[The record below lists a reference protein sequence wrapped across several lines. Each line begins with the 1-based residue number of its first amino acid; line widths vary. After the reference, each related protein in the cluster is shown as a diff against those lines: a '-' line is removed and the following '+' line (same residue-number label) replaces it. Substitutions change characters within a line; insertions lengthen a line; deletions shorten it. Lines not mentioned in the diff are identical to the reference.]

1 MVTIIYNII
10 YLTII
15 ISGLCLVGVILS
27 LLVNK
32 KLNESNAV
40 LWLYIGVVIILAGLF
55 PKAVVK
61 LSDIFYIT
69 YPPALIF
76 TAAIII
82 LLFIVLKNTIDI
94 SLLSARMQETATET
108 SILKHEIDELKKELD
123 QLRQNKKND

>member
-1 MVTIIYNII
+1 MVTIVYNMIYIA
-10 YLTII
+10 II
-15 ISGLCLVGVILS
+15 ISGLCLIGVILS

-40 LWLYIGVVIILAGLF
+40 LWLYIGVVIILAGIF

-61 LSDIFYIT
+61 LSDIFDIK

-94 SLLSARMQETATET
+94 SLLSARMQETATEI
-108 SILKHEIDELKKELD
+108 SILKHEISELKKELENSG
-123 QLRQNKKND
+123 QNKKNK